1 MNEWKN
7 LLLAVVNTGDEAN
20 PEKLIWIMVIV
31 GVLLVAMAVV
41 SVVVSK
47 KKNSEAETKT
57 DSKENKK

>member
-1 MNEWKN
+1 MNELKN

-31 GVLLVAMAVV
+31 GIILVVMAVV

-47 KKNSEAETKT
+47 KKNNEIESGT
-57 DSKENKK
+57 DEKENK